1 MNRNSNSQIHT
12 QASARGAFSS
22 DDAASVGSSNGEA
35 APRLSPPGVGPS
47 GPRQAGEGVAE
58 EEQRVVDAEWL
69 QEREPPGGLPAAQ
82 LRVTLLA
89 AGFVIGA
96 SGASVRELSQKT
108 RTRIQSWTEKPTTT
122 RAKYE
127 SGGGSGNDRNRRGV
141 SRNQETTEKGKRN
154 DVPTNPTRV
163 FRVRGAP
170 ADVSLA
176 AEIIREAVALYNA
189 LCEGKRRGE
198 FVRRAQRVRDVD
210 FSYQPPPKTAA
221 LACVGS
227 VGASARLPAT
237 TEGDG
242 RDSRAAFAPPR
253 SVFSLPAGTD
263 PAVVAAAAA
272 AAAAASRAVAGA
284 YARSGDGSFG
294 SFGDLRSLSLAADFG
309 SGPRSNSYGS
319 ANPGGFS
326 PGASPNANA
335 YVRGTPPYVT
345 PTFPYQQPT
354 RLHGLTAGSRGLN
367 VSFDRTW
374 SGGGDDGWSDPSTPA
389 FARVG
394 SNATLS

>member
-1 MNRNSNSQIHT
+1 
-12 QASARGAFSS
+12 
-22 DDAASVGSSNGEA
+22 
-35 APRLSPPGVGPS
+35 
-47 GPRQAGEGVAE
+47 VAE

-122 RAKYE
+122 TRAKYE

-141 SRNQETTEKGKRN
+141 SRNNNDPPTTEKGKQN

-284 YARSGDGSFG
+284 YARADGSFG
-294 SFGDLRSLSLAADFG
+294 SFGDPQSLSLAADIG
-309 SGPRSNSYGS
+309 SGPRSNAYGS

-335 YVRGTPPYVT
+335 YARGTPPYVA
-345 PTFPYQQPT
+345 PTSPYRQPT
-354 RLHGLTAGSRGLN
+354 RLHGWTGGSRGLN
-367 VSFDRTW
+367 GSFDRAR
-374 SGGGDDGWSDPSTPA
+374 SGGGDDGCSDPSTPA
-389 FARVG
+389 FARAG

>member
-1 MNRNSNSQIHT
+1 ME
-12 QASARGAFSS
+12 
-22 DDAASVGSSNGEA
+22 SSNGDA
-35 APRLSPPGVGPS
+35 APRLSPPSVGPS
-47 GPRQAGEGVAE
+47 GPRRAGEGVAE

-69 QEREPPGGLPAAQ
+69 QEREPLGGLPAAQ

-108 RTRIQSWTEKPTTT
+108 RTRIQSWTEKPPTT
-122 RAKYE
+122 RARYE
-127 SGGGSGNDRNRRGV
+127 SGGGSGNDRKRLFGV
-141 SRNQETTEKGKRN
+141 PRNDDPTTEKETKN
-154 DVPTNPTRV
+154 VPTNPTRV

-227 VGASARLPAT
+227 ADASARLPASR
-237 TEGDG
+237 EGDG
-242 RDSRAAFAPPR
+242 RDSRAAFASPR

-284 YARSGDGSFG
+284 YARADGSFG
-294 SFGDLRSLSLAADFG
+294 SFGDPQSLSLAADIG
-309 SGPRSNSYGS
+309 SGPRSNAYGS

-335 YVRGTPPYVT
+335 YARGTPPYVA
-345 PTFPYQQPT
+345 PTFPYRQPT
-354 RLHGLTAGSRGLN
+354 RLHGWTGGSRGLN
-367 VSFDRTW
+367 GSFDRAW
-374 SGGGDDGWSDPSTPA
+374 SGGGDDGCSDPSTPA
-389 FARVG
+389 FARAG

>member
-1 MNRNSNSQIHT
+1 
-12 QASARGAFSS
+12 
-22 DDAASVGSSNGEA
+22 
-35 APRLSPPGVGPS
+35 
-47 GPRQAGEGVAE
+47 
-58 EEQRVVDAEWL
+58 
-69 QEREPPGGLPAAQ
+69 
-82 LRVTLLA
+82 
-89 AGFVIGA
+89 
-96 SGASVRELSQKT
+96 
-108 RTRIQSWTEKPTTT
+108 
-122 RAKYE
+122 
-127 SGGGSGNDRNRRGV
+127 
-141 SRNQETTEKGKRN
+141 
-154 DVPTNPTRV
+154 V

-284 YARSGDGSFG
+284 YARSGDFSFG

-354 RLHGLTAGSRGLN
+354 RLHGLTGGSRGLN
-367 VSFDRTW
+367 VPFDRTW